1 LSETVNSRR
10 RSKVFMHFKRTA
22 RDALTWMGRRL
33 IFVVAPANFKL
44 LISVFVE
51 LTDSIVCKLVS
62 R

>member
-1 LSETVNSRR
+1 
-10 RSKVFMHFKRTA
+10 
-22 RDALTWMGRRL
+22 MGRRL
-33 IFVVAPANFKL
+33 IKKFVVAPTNSSANFKL